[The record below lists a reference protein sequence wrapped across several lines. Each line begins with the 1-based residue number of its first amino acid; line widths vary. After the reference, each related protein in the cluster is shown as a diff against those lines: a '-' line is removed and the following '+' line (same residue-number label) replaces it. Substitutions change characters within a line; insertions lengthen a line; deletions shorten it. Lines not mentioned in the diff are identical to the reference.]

1 LHLLLPA
8 GFYRRFL
15 CVCLRLIFHINMTP
29 IMQWE
34 CFIHQLFWRR
44 S

>member
-15 CVCLRLIFHINMTP
+15 CVCLRLIFHIVYRQQPTFMEK
-29 IMQWE
+29 ILW
-34 CFIHQLFWRR
+34 
-44 S
+44 

>member
-15 CVCLRLIFHINMTP
+15 CVCLRLIFHI
-29 IMQWE
+29 I
-34 CFIHQLFWRR
+34 
-44 S
+44 